1 MLLTKEVNM
10 NLNYRGAPIVLD
22 VLQGDSA
29 RALIIRFATGENPW
43 EIPADAQIVVQ
54 YQCQDGS
61 GGIFDSQADGMC
73 AYSVN
78 GDTLTLSLPSALCAV
93 PGNTNLQV
101 SILSEG
107 KQVTTFPVTLQ
118 VLPQVNAAIAAGD
131 YTNLQQWLDMQ
142 LVQEQIVEKVLSA
155 LPNGDEVA
163 Y

>member
-10 NLNYRGAPIVLD
+10 NLNYRSMPVVLD
-22 VLQGDSA
+22 VVQGDSA
-29 RALIIRFATGENPW
+29 RTLTIHFSAGENAW

-61 GGIFDSQADGMC
+61 GGVFDSQSDGVC
-73 AYSVN
+73 AYTVN
-78 GDTLTLSLPSALCAV
+78 GDTLTLSLPPALCAV
-93 PGNTNLQV
+93 PGNTDVQI

-107 KQVTTFPVTLQ
+107 QQLSAFPVKLQVTPH
-118 VLPQVNAAIAAGD
+118 VNAAIAAGE
-131 YTNLQQWLDMQ
+131 YINLQQWLETQ
-142 LVQEQIVEKVLSA
+142 LVQEHILEKIVAA

>member
-10 NLNYRGAPIVLD
+10 NLNYRGVPVVLD

-29 RALIIRFATGENPW
+29 RALRIRFAAGENAW

-61 GGIFDSQADGMC
+61 GGVFDSQSDGMC
-73 AYSVN
+73 AYSVD

-93 PGNTNLQV
+93 PGNTDLQI

-107 KQVTTFPVTLQ
+107 QQISTFPIKLQ
-118 VLPQVNAAIAAGD
+118 VSPQVNAAIAAGD
-131 YTNLQQWLDMQ
+131 YMNLQQWLERQ
-142 LVQEQIVEKVLSA
+142 LVQEQIVEKVLAA

>member
-61 GGIFDSQADGMC
+61 GGVFDSQSDGMC

>member
-10 NLNYRGAPIVLD
+10 NLNYRGTPIVLD

-61 GGIFDSQADGMC
+61 GGVFDSQADGMC

-118 VLPQVNAAIAAGD
+118 VSPQINAAIAAGD

>member
-29 RALIIRFATGENPW
+29 RALTIRFATGETPW

-54 YQCQDGS
+54 YQCQNGS
-61 GGIFDSQADGMC
+61 GGVYDSQADGMC

-93 PGNTNLQV
+93 PGNTDLQISILSKGQQISTFPIKLQV
-101 SILSEG
+101 S
-107 KQVTTFPVTLQ
+107 
-118 VLPQVNAAIAAGD
+118 PQVNAAIAAGD
-131 YTNLQQWLDMQ
+131 YTNLQQWLDTQ

>member
-61 GGIFDSQADGMC
+61 GGVFDSQADGMC

-78 GDTLTLSLPSALCAV
+78 GDTLTLPLPSALCAV

-118 VLPQVNAAIAAGD
+118 VSPQVNAAIAAGD